1 MIQLKYSTDWNQKLQ
16 CPVHSTFR
24 LKNEIFK
31 KGMHVNEILVKGK
44 QEIFLGI
51 AEIIEIYDMK
61 FNDIPLCVALAD
73 TGLDIIKFK
82 GLIRTIYKN
91 FDYDNQIFYWIW
103 LKRN

>member
-61 FNDIPLCVALAD
+61 FDDIPLCVALAD
-73 TGLDIIKFK
+73 TGMDIGKFK